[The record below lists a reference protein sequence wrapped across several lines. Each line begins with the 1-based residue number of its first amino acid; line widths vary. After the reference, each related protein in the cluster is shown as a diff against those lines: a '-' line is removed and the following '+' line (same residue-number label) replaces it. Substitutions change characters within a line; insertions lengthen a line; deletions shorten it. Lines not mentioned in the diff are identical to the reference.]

1 LAEVHLKNVVK
12 EYPNGVVAV
21 NNVDLEI
28 KDQEFL
34 VLVGPS
40 GCGKTTTLRMI
51 AGLEEITKGDILIDG
66 KVVNNIPPDA
76 RDIAIVFQEYV
87 LYPHKTVYENMAF
100 GLENSGMREVEAQRA
115 IEEAA
120 SILGLS
126 NLLDRFPGELSG
138 GQKQRVA
145 LGRAI
150 VRQPKVLLMDEPL
163 SNLDPILRSE
173 MRAHIKRMQR
183 KKKVT
188 TVYVTHDQQEAMTM
202 GDRIILMYNGVIQQQ
217 GPARELYLRPKNK
230 FVATFL
236 GNPSMNIFTAKLEK
250 RDDNV
255 YAKTDKFSVKLLP
268 NDAKQ
273 EGVQSRLGKEV
284 FLGLRPESL
293 QDVEYVTDINVDP
306 ENIITIKVDVYEPMG
321 ASAYLTWFE
330 GDNKYVAEVDAHTS
344 AKVEQDI
351 KLYADPRGIQLFDKE
366 TEETILVKA

>member
-1 LAEVHLKNVVK
+1 MADVNLQNVVK
-12 EYPNGVVAV
+12 QYPNGVVAV
-21 NNVDLEI
+21 DNLNLHI
-28 KDQEFL
+28 KNEEFL

-51 AGLEEITKGDILIDG
+51 AGLEEITQGDILIDG
-66 KVVNNIPPDA
+66 KVVNNVPPDA
-76 RDIAIVFQEYV
+76 RDIAIVFQDYV
-87 LYPHKTVYENMAF
+87 LYPHKTVYENMQFA
-100 GLENSGMREVEAQRA
+100 LENTGMREVEAKRA

-126 NLLDRFPGELSG
+126 GYLDRFPSELSG

-163 SNLDPILRSE
+163 SNLDPMLRSE

-202 GDRIILMYNGVIQQQ
+202 GDRIVLMNNGVIQQQ
-217 GPARELYLRPKNK
+217 GPAKELYLRPKNR

-236 GNPSMNIFTAKLEK
+236 GNPSMNIFKAKLEK
-250 RDDNV
+250 NGDNV
-255 YAKTDKFSVKLLP
+255 YAKTDKFRIKLLP
-268 NDAKQ
+268 DEAKQ
-273 EGVQSRLGKEV
+273 ANVLAHVDKEV
-284 FLGLRPESL
+284 YLGLRPEAL
-293 QDVEYVTDINVDP
+293 QDVEFVTDINVDP
-306 ENIITIKVDVYEPMG
+306 ENIITINVDIYEPMG
-321 ASAYLTWFE
+321 ASAYLTWFD
-330 GDNKYVAEVDAHTS
+330 GDSKYIAEVDAHTS
-344 AKVEQDI
+344 AKVDQEI
-351 KLYADPRGIQLFDKE
+351 KLYADPRGIQLFDRD

>member
-1 LAEVHLKNVVK
+1 MAEVHLKNVVK
-12 EYPNGVVAV
+12 RYPNGVVAV
-21 NNVDLEI
+21 NNINLEI

-51 AGLEEITKGDILIDG
+51 AGLEEITNGDILIDG
-66 KVVNNIPPDA
+66 KVVNNVPPDA

-163 SNLDPILRSE
+163 SNLDPLLRSE

-217 GPARELYLRPKNK
+217 GPARDLYLRPKNK

-236 GNPSMNIFTAKLEK
+236 GNPSMNIFNAKLEQK
-250 RDDNV
+250 GDNV

-268 NDAKQ
+268 KDAKQ
-273 EGVQSRLGKEV
+273 EGVQSHIGKEV

-293 QDVEYVTDINVDP
+293 QDVEYVTEITVDP
-306 ENIITIKVDVYEPMG
+306 ENIITVKVDIYEPMG

-344 AKVEQDI
+344 AKVEQNI

-366 TEETILVKA
+366 TEETILFKS

>member
-1 LAEVHLKNVVK
+1 MADVNLQNVVK
-12 EYPNGVVAV
+12 QYPNGVVAV
-21 NNVDLEI
+21 DNLNLHI
-28 KDQEFL
+28 KNEEFL

-66 KVVNNIPPDA
+66 KVVNNVPPDA
-76 RDIAIVFQEYV
+76 RDIAIVFQDYV
-87 LYPHKTVYENMAF
+87 LYPHKTVYENMQFA
-100 GLENSGMREVEAQRA
+100 LENTGMREVEAKRA

-126 NLLDRFPGELSG
+126 GYLDRFPSELSG

-163 SNLDPILRSE
+163 SNLDPMLRSE

-202 GDRIILMYNGVIQQQ
+202 GDRIVLMNNGVIQQQ
-217 GPARELYLRPKNK
+217 GPAKELYLRPKNK

-236 GNPSMNIFTAKLEK
+236 GNPSMNIFKAKLEK
-250 RDDNV
+250 NGDNV
-255 YAKTDKFSVKLLP
+255 YAKTDKFRIKLLAEE
-268 NDAKQ
+268 AKQ
-273 EGVQSRLGKEV
+273 PNVQAHVDKEV
-284 FLGLRPESL
+284 YLGLRPEAL
-293 QDVEYVTDINVDP
+293 QDVEFVTDINVDP
-306 ENIITIKVDVYEPMG
+306 ENIITIKVDIYEPMG
-321 ASAYLTWFE
+321 ASAYLTWFD
-330 GDNKYVAEVDAHTS
+330 GDSKYIAEVDAHTS
-344 AKVEQDI
+344 ARVEQEI
-351 KLYADPRGIQLFDKE
+351 KLYADPRGIQLFDRD
-366 TEETILVKA
+366 TEETMLVKA

>member
-1 LAEVHLKNVVK
+1 MAEVVLKDVVK

-21 NNVDLEI
+21 NNINLTIEDE
-28 KDQEFL
+28 KFL

-51 AGLEEITKGDILIDG
+51 AGLEEITKGEVLIDG
-66 KVVNNIPPDA
+66 KVVNNIPPDS
-76 RDIAIVFQEYV
+76 RDIAIVFQDYV
-87 LYPHKTVYENMAF
+87 LYPHKNVYENMAF
-100 GLENSGMREVEAQRA
+100 GLENSGMRDVEAKIA

-120 SILGLS
+120 SILGLT

-163 SNLDPILRSE
+163 SNLDPVLRSE

-183 KKKVT
+183 RKKVT

-202 GDRIILMYNGVIQQQ
+202 GDNVVVMLNGVIQQQ
-217 GPARELYLRPKNK
+217 GPSKELYLKPKNK

-236 GNPSMNIFTAKLEK
+236 GNPTMNIFQAKLEK
-250 RDDNV
+250 RGDNIYV
-255 YAKTDKFSVKLLP
+255 VNDKFSIKLQSQHAQLP
-268 NDAKQ
+268 A
-273 EGVQSRLGKEV
+273 VQSYVGKEV
-284 FLGLRPESL
+284 YLGLRPEAL
-293 QDVEYVTDINVDP
+293 PDVEFVTDITVDP
-306 ENIITIKVDVYEPMG
+306 ENIITVKVDVYEPMG
-321 ASAYLTWFE
+321 ASAYLTWFD

-344 AKVEQDI
+344 ARVDREV
-351 KLYADPRGIQLFDKE
+351 KLYADPRGIHLFDKD
-366 TEETILVKA
+366 TEESILLK

>member
-1 LAEVHLKNVVK
+1 LAEVILKNVVK

-21 NNVDLEI
+21 NKINLDIQDE
-28 KDQEFL
+28 EFV

-51 AGLEEITKGDILIDG
+51 AGLEEITEGEVLIDG
-66 KVVNNIPPDA
+66 KVVNNVPPDA
-76 RDIAIVFQEYV
+76 RDIAIVFQDYV
-87 LYPHKTVYENMAF
+87 LYPHKNVYENMAF
-100 GLENSGMREVEAQRA
+100 GLENSGMREVEARRA
-115 IEEAA
+115 IEDAA
-120 SILGLS
+120 NILGLT

-163 SNLDPILRSE
+163 SNLDPVLRSE

-183 KKKVT
+183 RRKVT

-202 GDRIILMYNGVIQQQ
+202 GDKVVLMYNGVIQQI
-217 GPARELYLRPKNK
+217 GPARELYLKPKNK

-236 GNPSMNIFTAKLEK
+236 GNPSMNIFNAKLEK
-250 RDDNV
+250 RGDNV

-268 NDAKQ
+268 QDANQ
-273 EGVQSRLGKEV
+273 PSIQSHLGKEV
-284 FLGLRPESL
+284 FLGIRPESFE
-293 QDVEYVTDINVDP
+293 DIDCVVEIKVDP
-306 ENIITIKVDVYEPMG
+306 ENVISVMVDVYEPMG

-330 GDNKYVAEVDAHTS
+330 GDTKYTAEVDSHSEAR
-344 AKVEQDI
+344 AGKEV
-351 KLYADPRGIQLFDKE
+351 KLHVDPRGIHLFDKE
-366 TEETILVKA
+366 TEGAILVRA